1 MPVIQRSARVPYSAE
16 QMLAL
21 VNDIDAYPDFLHWC
35 HAARI
40 ERVEGD
46 TVEAA
51 LEIGIRGIY
60 KTIRTRN
67 TTTAGSDAADAA
79 DGAEIR
85 IEMLEGP
92 LKSLRGVWK
101 FVDLGSDGCEV
112 ELDLEYE
119 VHLSPLGFILRAL
132 FDEIA
137 NSQLNAFVR
146 RAGVVYG
153 KS

>member
-1 MPVIQRSARVPYSAE
+1 
-16 QMLAL
+16 MLAL
-21 VNDIDAYPDFLHWC
+21 VNDIDSYPDFLHWC

-40 ERVEGD
+40 EGASGD

-51 LEIGIRGIY
+51 LEIGISGIY

-67 TTTAGSDAADAA
+67 TTTADKGASDP
-79 DGAEIR
+79 AEIR

-92 LKSLRGVWK
+92 LKSLQGSWT
-101 FVDLGSDGCEV
+101 FVDRPGGGCDV
-112 ELDLEYE
+112 ELELEYE
-119 VHLSPLGFILRAL
+119 VHLSPLGFILRSL

-153 KS
+153 EV

>member
-1 MPVIQRSARVPYSAE
+1 MAVIQRSARVPYSPG

-21 VNDIDAYPDFLHWC
+21 VNDVDAYPEFLHWC
-35 HAARI
+35 HAARV
-40 ERVEGD
+40 ERSMGD

-51 LEIGIRGIY
+51 LEIGISGIY

-67 TTTAGSDAADAA
+67 TTDSTDDPERPAA
-79 DGAEIR
+79 IR

-92 LKSLRGVWK
+92 LKSLHGAWK
-101 FVDLGSDGCEV
+101 FSELPGGGSNV
-112 ELDLEYE
+112 ELHLEYE
-119 VHLSPLGFILRAL
+119 VHLSPLGLILRSL

-153 KS
+153 ES

>member
-1 MPVIQRSARVPYSAE
+1 MAVIHRSARVPYSAE

-21 VNDIDAYPDFLHWC
+21 VNDIEAYPDFLHWC
-35 HAARI
+35 HDARI
-40 ERVEGD
+40 ERAAGD

-67 TTTAGSDAADAA
+67 TTTAGNAAADR
-79 DGAEIR
+79 AEIR

-92 LKSLRGVWK
+92 LKSLHGAWT
-101 FVDLGSDGCEV
+101 FVDLGADGCNV

-146 RAGVVYG
+146 RAGAVYG
-153 KS
+153 KP

>member
-1 MPVIQRSARVPYSAE
+1 
-16 QMLAL
+16 MLAL
-21 VNDIDAYPDFLHWC
+21 VNDIDAYPEFLHWC

-40 ERVEGD
+40 EQSAGHL
-46 TVEAA
+46 VEAA
-51 LEIGIRGIY
+51 LEIGISGIY

-67 TTTAGSDAADAA
+67 TTNAA
-79 DGAEIR
+79 DGVGCPATIR

-101 FVDLGSDGCEV
+101 FADLPDGGSDV
-112 ELDLEYE
+112 ELLLEYE
-119 VHLSPLGFILRAL
+119 VHLSPLGFILRSL

-153 KS
+153 EI

>member
-1 MPVIQRSARVPYSAE
+1 MAVIQRSARVPYSAD
-16 QMLAL
+16 QMLVL
-21 VNDIDAYPDFLHWC
+21 VNDIDAYPEFLHWC

-40 ERVEGD
+40 ERSTGD
-46 TVEAA
+46 TVDAA
-51 LEIGIRGIY
+51 LEIGISGIY

-67 TTTAGSDAADAA
+67 TTGVSDDPERAATI
-79 DGAEIR
+79 G

-92 LKSLRGVWK
+92 LKSLRGAWT
-101 FVDLGSDGCEV
+101 FAALPSGGCNV
-112 ELDLEYE
+112 ELHLEYE
-119 VHLSPLGFILRAL
+119 VHLSPLGLILRSL

-153 KS
+153 ES